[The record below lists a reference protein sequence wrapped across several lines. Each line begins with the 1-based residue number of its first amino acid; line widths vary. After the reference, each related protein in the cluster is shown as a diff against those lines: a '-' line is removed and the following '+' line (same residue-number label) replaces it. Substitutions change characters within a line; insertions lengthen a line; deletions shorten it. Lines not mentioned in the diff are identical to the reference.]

1 MDSSKWDIATARR
14 MIGAGLLGRRIGI
27 LVCLAETVT
36 AEQEDFGVLHQA
48 VGDDGRDRRV
58 IEDIATVEKGRIC
71 GDDC

>member
-27 LVCLAETVT
+27 LVRLAETVA

-48 VGDDGRDRRV
+48 IVCSLIRRGPTSL
-58 IEDIATVEKGRIC
+58 I
-71 GDDC
+71 